1 MKIIISLLIVTV
13 LYLQANENKQQN
25 LKVIETDDKV
35 LVLGSFMWQDEPYTY
50 FERQARY
57 DGKNYEKARTWES
70 AIGYCKQLSLAGY
83 SDWRLPSKSE
93 LASIVDKSRQ
103 PAIKE
108 EFKNILFSDRNGVLS
123 LFDAISRDMNIYVE
137 RFSVESMVMTN
148 SHHIHA
154 PTALSITQ
162 IISTFAPSEIVS
174 GDMEYF

>member
-57 DGKNYEKARTWES
+57 DGKNYEKARTWKS
-70 AIGYCKQLSLAGY
+70 AIGYCKKLSLAGY

-93 LASIVDKSRQ
+93 LASIVDKSRK

-108 EFKNILFSDRNGVLS
+108 EFKNVLATFYWSSTPHESLNEDAWLIRYNNG
-123 LFDAISRDMNIYVE
+123 
-137 RFSVESMVMTN
+137 
-148 SHHIHA
+148 
-154 PTALSITQ
+154 
-162 IISTFAPSEIVS
+162 IISHTYKSRSHFVRCIR
-174 GDMEYF
+174 DIQ